1 MFGKEL
7 GGDKYDCSKA
17 DGEHRHEQFGRRIHQ
32 LVLNDL
38 REKVLTNNRRAAN
51 LFRFL
56 ETGPWRR
63 RPLDA

>member
-17 DGEHRHEQFGRRIHQ
+17 DGEHRHEQFDRRFHQ
-32 LVLNDL
+32 LVLNL
-38 REKVLTNNRRAAN
+38 REKVLTNNGRAAN

-56 ETGPWRR
+56 ETGLWQR